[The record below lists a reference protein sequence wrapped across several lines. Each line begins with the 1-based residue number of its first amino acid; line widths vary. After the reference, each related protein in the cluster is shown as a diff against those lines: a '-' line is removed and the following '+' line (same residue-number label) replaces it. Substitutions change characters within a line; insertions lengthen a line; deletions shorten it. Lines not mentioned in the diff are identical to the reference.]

1 MTVSIG
7 VATFSSDFT
16 KHEEWIEAADTALY
30 HAKET
35 GRNKV
40 ASYNSDMKE

>member
-1 MTVSIG
+1 MSIG
-7 VATFSSDFT
+7 VATFSKSFT
-16 KHEEWIEAADTALY
+16 KHEDWIEAADSALY

-40 ASYNSDMKE
+40 DCFIEATKK